1 SALLDRLRQGE
12 ITVLFGTHAVLG
24 DDVTFKRLSLVVIDE
39 QHRFGVGQRNTLRAK
54 GPGADLLVMTATPI
68 PRTLALSVYGDLD
81 TSVIRHRPV
90 PGAGVSTQVLESS
103 SRDLAYGA
111 LRDSLARGRQ
121 AYVICP
127 MVSPQEGADE
137 LEDVPGLEIDEHGRA
152 RQAVTLHDVES
163 ECKNMRR
170 LLPDVRVEM
179 LHGHMPAR
187 RKEEVI
193 DAFRSGD
200 IDVLVATTV
209 VEVGVDVPN
218 ATMM

>member
-1 SALLDRLRQGE
+1 
-12 ITVLFGTHAVLG
+12 
-24 DDVTFKRLSLVVIDE
+24 
-39 QHRFGVGQRNTLRAK
+39 
-54 GPGADLLVMTATPI
+54 
-68 PRTLALSVYGDLD
+68 
-81 TSVIRHRPV
+81 
-90 PGAGVSTQVLESS
+90 
-103 SRDLAYGA
+103 
-111 LRDSLARGRQ
+111 
-121 AYVICP
+121 

-209 VEVGVDVPN
+209 VEVGVDVP
-218 ATMM
+218 TPR

>member
-1 SALLDRLRQGE
+1 
-12 ITVLFGTHAVLG
+12 
-24 DDVTFKRLSLVVIDE
+24 
-39 QHRFGVGQRNTLRAK
+39 
-54 GPGADLLVMTATPI
+54 MTATPI

-137 LEDVPGLEIDEHGRA
+137 LEDVPGLEIDEHGA
-152 RQAVTLHDVES
+152 PS
-163 ECKNMRR
+163 
-170 LLPDVRVEM
+170 
-179 LHGHMPAR
+179 GS
-187 RKEEVI
+187 
-193 DAFRSGD
+193 DA
-200 IDVLVATTV
+200 A
-209 VEVGVDVPN
+209 
-218 ATMM
+218 

>member
-1 SALLDRLRQGE
+1 M
-12 ITVLFGTHAVLG
+12 
-24 DDVTFKRLSLVVIDE
+24 
-39 QHRFGVGQRNTLRAK
+39 NT
-54 GPGADLLVMTATPI
+54 
-68 PRTLALSVYGDLD
+68 
-81 TSVIRHRPV
+81 
-90 PGAGVSTQVLESS
+90 
-103 SRDLAYGA
+103 
-111 LRDSLARGRQ
+111 AR
-121 AYVICP
+121 
-127 MVSPQEGADE
+127 
-137 LEDVPGLEIDEHGRA
+137 

-218 ATMM
+218 ATMMIVENGERFGLATLHQLRGRVGRGPIPGNCMVLTEVRSKRGVRSPASNDSRRLLALLTASNLPRWTCVFVMRRDPRPEAARRGLTSFCRFRRRCRSGRVRS